1 MTMTDLTDLQRD
13 ALLEIFNIGV
23 GNAAN
28 SMSQLINEEI
38 RLSVPKLQIV

>member
-1 MTMTDLTDLQRD
+1 MNKLTDLQRD

-28 SMSQLINEEI
+28 SMSKLIDEEI
-38 RLSVPKLQIV
+38 SLSVPKLQIVLR